1 MNDTYTSK
9 EDLTISLGEALKE
22 TYDDLR
28 RMKLRTFDQERDCVF
43 LNMKNQTL
51 DEENHVLRE
60 RLISAQESLS
70 EQKIKQQSLIKDF
83 QQNHKLENLRM
94 AKVLK
99 RTLSAF
105 KRSKNSLDKLQNEY
119 EILQSQHHAYEKNI
133 QDLKTSLEESR
144 NISKQLAKERFELL
158 QKLKTF
164 NETVKKENEEVN
176 IASKNDLKETQELQ
190 NSLKLAKAALK
201 EKDQNEIF
209 LNEKAL
215 KLQESL
221 NAFKEKAKQAIL
233 IKDDEAKTQRAQK
246 EHLQNYLKAKEEH
259 ILKLEQND
267 ILIRQKL
274 SESLKKIQESIEEK
288 TIILDENTMLKE
300 KLLIQEKNLNLLKDD
315 HLQLSQKTKE
325 LEQLCQTHL
334 SSLDQKKDEIKS
346 LLQIKSQWQQMQA
359 VFNDIKACV
368 GTPINEEKLNHETN
382 TDLFSFNNKKN
393 MHLQEDLF

>member
-1 MNDTYTSK
+1 MNDTYTSN

-22 TYDDLR
+22 TYDNLR

-51 DEENHVLRE
+51 DEENYVLRE
-60 RLISAQESLS
+60 RLISTQESLS
-70 EQKIKQQSLIKDF
+70 EQKLKQQSLIKDF

-119 EILQSQHHAYEKNI
+119 ETLQSQNHVYEKHI
-133 QDLKTSLEESR
+133 QDLKTSLEESK
-144 NISKQLAKERFELL
+144 NISKQLAKERFELV
-158 QKLKTF
+158 QKFKTLS
-164 NETVKKENEEVN
+164 ETVKKENKELN
-176 IASKNDLKETQELQ
+176 TASENDVKETQELQ
-190 NSLKLAKAALK
+190 NSLKLAQAALK
-201 EKDQNEIF
+201 EKDQNEIL

-246 EHLQNYLKAKEEH
+246 EQLQNYLKAKEEH

-274 SESLKKIQESIEEK
+274 SESLKKIQESYEEK

-300 KLLIQEKNLNLLKDD
+300 KLLIHEKNLNLLKDD
-315 HLQLSQKTKE
+315 HLHLSQKTKE

-334 SSLDQKKDEIKS
+334 SSLDQKEVEIKS

-359 VFNDIKACV
+359 VFNNIKACV
-368 GTPINEEKLNHETN
+368 GTPINEEKLNYGTN
-382 TDLFSFNNKKN
+382 TDLFSLNDKKA
-393 MHLQEDLF
+393 MHIQEDLF